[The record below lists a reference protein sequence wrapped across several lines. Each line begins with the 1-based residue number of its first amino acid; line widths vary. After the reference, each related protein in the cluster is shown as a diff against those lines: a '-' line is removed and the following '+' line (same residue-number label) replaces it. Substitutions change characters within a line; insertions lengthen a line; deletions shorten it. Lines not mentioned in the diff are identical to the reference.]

1 MGSCGHL
8 STCGYPPLWQRATL
22 IGEKTTRAEKRA
34 GSALWG
40 NQGKAHSTEQKDG
53 AHRPAGSLLLSSD
66 LESIPLTPLNL
77 ILSILDRKP
86 YRPWWLHSDPFTI
99 QESPSFLS
107 HFIGPTLYVDFS
119 ISMLLRMLAHCS
131 SSSCGQK
138 MATAI
143 PSTVIVNKASDPR
156 KGVFIQY
163 FCYYRWKSF
172 PSVSRPSCGC
182 NEPRC
187 LATTTSQ
194 IEWVAGVFIFGQ
206 KCP

>member
-1 MGSCGHL
+1 MSYTIALLGIAICQ
-8 STCGYPPLWQRATL
+8 STGFKLNVFSPTESHGCSSQDTFEPKNNRPNSMDFHQVTL
-22 IGEKTTRAEKRA
+22 LFHTTKICNKF
-34 GSALWG
+34 WCCF
-40 NQGKAHSTEQKDG
+40 K
-53 AHRPAGSLLLSSD
+53 SSV
-66 LESIPLTPLNL
+66 SQ
-77 ILSILDRKP
+77 ILR
-86 YRPWWLHSDPFTI
+86 
-99 QESPSFLS
+99 QFL
-107 HFIGPTLYVDFS
+107 FS

-131 SSSCGQK
+131 SGSCGQK